1 MDGFPRTF
9 PCRSTV
15 PPVLRQF
22 CPASFPPLSE
32 SSEKSEG
39 SELSSRP
46 LHRPTGSS
54 VLHPSSLHRSAVTLA
69 VPQHTKKC
77 DSIFTRCRGFSPARG
92 LGRGAPCSFPAA
104 VPSAKGRATKEREP
118 TEKTRT
124 IRTARTA
131 CDSARG
137 PGNANFSDDSDSAH
151 YMEQSERTGDRII
164 VPEVQSSAQ
173 RPPGERQ
180 QPFPHWPPVHH
191 RKPDPLPDAQWFR
204 PVPFHRKEP
213 IPRSLP
219 SERKTPV

>member
-1 MDGFPRTF
+1 MQVFDLLRVWGAQPHALPGGGSIRQRTSEERARAAGEITRTFRTIPTIRTIRTRLRQAAPWQATRTTRNSARGQGKLYCSRRGVDGFPRTF

-92 LGRGAPCSFPAA
+92 LGRAAPCS
-104 VPSAKGRATKEREP
+104 SRR
-118 TEKTRT
+118 
-124 IRTARTA
+124 
-131 CDSARG
+131 
-137 PGNANFSDDSDSAH
+137 
-151 YMEQSERTGDRII
+151 RI
-164 VPEVQSSAQ
+164 
-173 RPPGERQ
+173 
-180 QPFPHWPPVHH
+180 H
-191 RKPDPLPDAQWFR
+191 R
-204 PVPFHRKEP
+204 
-213 IPRSLP
+213 
-219 SERKTPV
+219 